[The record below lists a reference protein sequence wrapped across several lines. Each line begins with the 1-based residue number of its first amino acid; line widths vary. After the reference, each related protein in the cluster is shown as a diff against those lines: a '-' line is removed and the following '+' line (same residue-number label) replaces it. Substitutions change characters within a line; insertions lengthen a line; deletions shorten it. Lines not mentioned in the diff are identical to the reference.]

1 MGSRLDCQKRVIIRH
16 RGNAKYQL
24 HGLENLSQGMPVT
37 RRVVSGPVSLKK
49 SSYRSDFLR
58 SRLLDRVMSLI
69 DRYVLKEWLVGFAL
83 TLGVIVG
90 ILILQN
96 MYDSLPD
103 LLDTNASFK
112 QILFYYGL
120 ALPTYL
126 PAILPIA
133 LLVSLLFTLGTLHRN
148 NEIIAMRASG
158 ASLIRIS
165 RSLWV
170 AGLLLSSLLLYLTS
184 SVIPIAV
191 EQSRTFFDNLEFAA
205 EQTQLEAREVGLLYN
220 LGFDNRKEG
229 RLWFMNRFSERAW
242 LGLGVNV
249 HTRDAS
255 GQELSRISA
264 AEAYFDDTHGHWVF
278 LNGRELLLDHETGDI
293 LRALPFKE
301 KKFEDFE
308 EDPSLMLTLHKEP
321 KELSLNE
328 LARII
333 DTLPPEENPAVHAY
347 LVRFYSL
354 LSAPFSCLVV
364 VGIAV
369 PFAVAG
375 VRSNPMVGVSKAM
388 GFFAIFY
395 VLISIASI
403 VGERQ
408 IIPAILAAWIPNLVM
423 LAMSVRL
430 FAKAR

>member
-1 MGSRLDCQKRVIIRH
+1 
-16 RGNAKYQL
+16 
-24 HGLENLSQGMPVT
+24 
-37 RRVVSGPVSLKK
+37 
-49 SSYRSDFLR
+49 
-58 SRLLDRVMSLI
+58 MSLI
-69 DRYVLKEWLVGFAL
+69 DRYVLKEWLIGFAL

-103 LLDTNASFK
+103 LLDTEAGFQ
-112 QILFYYGL
+112 QILFYYSL

-158 ASLIRIS
+158 ASLFRIS
-165 RSLWV
+165 RTLWV
-170 AGLLLSSLLLYLTS
+170 AGLVLSLLLLYLTA
-184 SVIPIAV
+184 SVIPKAV
-191 EQSRTFFDNLEFAA
+191 EQSRTFLDNLEFAA
-205 EQTQLEAREVGLLYN
+205 DESERDAREVGLLYN
-220 LGFDNRKEG
+220 LGFDNRKDG

-249 HTRDAS
+249 HTRDES

-264 AEAYFDDTHGHWVF
+264 AEAYFDNTQGNWVF
-278 LNGRELLLDHETGDI
+278 IDGRELLLDPETGDP

-301 KKFEDFE
+301 KKFEDFD
-308 EDPSLMLTLHKEP
+308 EDPSLMLALHKEP

-328 LARII
+328 LRRII
-333 DTLPPEENPAVHAY
+333 DTVPPEENPNVRAY
-347 LVRFYSL
+347 LVRYFSL
-354 LSAPFSCLVV
+354 LAAPFSCLVV
-364 VGIAV
+364 VGIGV

-375 VRSNPMVGVSKAM
+375 VRTNPMIGVSKAM

-403 VGERQ
+403 LGERQ
-408 IIPAILAAWIPNLVM
+408 IIPAMLAAWIPNLVM

>member
-1 MGSRLDCQKRVIIRH
+1 MS
-16 RGNAKYQL
+16 
-24 HGLENLSQGMPVT
+24 
-37 RRVVSGPVSLKK
+37 
-49 SSYRSDFLR
+49 
-58 SRLLDRVMSLI
+58 LLDR
-69 DRYVLKEWLVGFAL
+69 YVFKEWLVGFAL

-103 LLDTNASFK
+103 LLDSDAGIRE
-112 QILFYYGL
+112 ILFYYSL
-120 ALPTYL
+120 SLPTYL

-158 ASLIRIS
+158 AGLFRIS
-165 RSLWV
+165 RSLWA
-170 AGLLLSSLLLYLTS
+170 AGFLLSLLLLYLTAF
-184 SVIPIAV
+184 VVPKAV
-191 EQSRTFFDNLEFAA
+191 ERSRTFFDNLEFAA
-205 EQTQLEAREVGLLYN
+205 EESGREAREVGLLYN

-264 AEAYFDDTHGHWVF
+264 AEAYFDDTQGHWVF
-278 LNGRELLLDHETGDI
+278 LNGRELLLDAESGDP
-293 LRALPFKE
+293 LRALSFQE
-301 KKFEDFE
+301 KKFEDFD
-308 EDPSLMLTLHKEP
+308 EDPSLMLALHKEP
-321 KELSLNE
+321 KELSLHE
-328 LARII
+328 LRRII
-333 DTLPPEENPAVHAY
+333 ETLPPEENPAVRAY
-347 LVRFYSL
+347 LVRYFSL
-354 LSAPFSCLVV
+354 LAAPFSCLVV

-369 PFAVAG
+369 PFAVSG
-375 VRSNPMVGVSKAM
+375 VRSNPMIGVSKAM

-395 VLISIASI
+395 VLITVASI
-403 VGERQ
+403 LGERQ
-408 IIPAILAAWIPNLVM
+408 IIPALLAAWIPNLVM

>member
-1 MGSRLDCQKRVIIRH
+1 MF
-16 RGNAKYQL
+16 RG
-24 HGLENLSQGMPVT
+24 E
-37 RRVVSGPVSLKK
+37 RIKK
-49 SSYRSDFLR
+49 SSYRSDFLP
-58 SRLLDRVMSLI
+58 SRLLDCEMSLI
-69 DRYVLKEWLVGFAL
+69 DRYVLKEWLIAFAL

-103 LLDTNASFK
+103 LLDTDASFK
-112 QILFYYGL
+112 QILLYYSL

-133 LLVSLLFTLGTLHRN
+133 LLVSLLFALGTLHRN

-158 ASLIRIS
+158 VSLIHIS

-170 AGLLLSSLLLYLTS
+170 AGLLLSLLLVYLTS
-184 SVIPIAV
+184 SVIPKAV
-191 EQSRTFFDNLEFAA
+191 EQSRTFLDTLEFAA
-205 EQTQLEAREVGLLYN
+205 DETQLGAREIGLLYN
-220 LGFDNRKEG
+220 LGFDNRKDG

-249 HTRDAS
+249 HTRDTS

-278 LNGRELLLDHETGDI
+278 LDGRELLIDHETGDI
-293 LRALPFKE
+293 LRALPFEE
-301 KKFEDFE
+301 KKYEDFD
-308 EDPSLMLTLHKEP
+308 EDPSLMLALYKEP
-321 KELSLNE
+321 KELSINE
-328 LARII
+328 LSRII
-333 DTLPPEENPAVHAY
+333 DTVPPEENPATHAY

-354 LSAPFSCLVV
+354 FAAPFSCLVV

-369 PFAVAG
+369 PFALTG
-375 VRSNPMVGVSKAM
+375 VRTNPMVGVSKAM
-388 GFFAIFY
+388 GFFAIFF

-403 VGERQ
+403 FGERQ
-408 IIPAILAAWIPNLVM
+408 IIPAMLAAWIPNLAM
-423 LAMSVRL
+423 LAMSVHL
-430 FAKAR
+430 FEKEL

>member
-1 MGSRLDCQKRVIIRH
+1 M
-16 RGNAKYQL
+16 
-24 HGLENLSQGMPVT
+24 
-37 RRVVSGPVSLKK
+37 
-49 SSYRSDFLR
+49 
-58 SRLLDRVMSLI
+58 RLLDRVMSLI
-69 DRYVLKEWLVGFAL
+69 DRYVLKEWLIAFAL

-103 LLDTNASFK
+103 LLDTDASFK
-112 QILFYYGL
+112 QIILYYSL
-120 ALPTYL
+120 VLPTYL

-133 LLVSLLFTLGTLHRN
+133 LLVSLLFALGTLHRN

-158 ASLIRIS
+158 ASLIHVS

-170 AGLLLSSLLLYLTS
+170 AGLLLSLLLLYLTS
-184 SVIPIAV
+184 SFIPKAV

-205 EQTQLEAREVGLLYN
+205 DETQLGAREIGLLYN
-220 LGFDNRKEG
+220 IGFDNRKDG

-264 AEAYFDDTHGHWVF
+264 AEAYFDDIHGHWVF
-278 LNGRELLLDHETGDI
+278 LDGRELLIDHETGDI
-293 LRALPFKE
+293 LRAMPFEE
-301 KKFEDFE
+301 KKYEDFD
-308 EDPSLMLTLHKEP
+308 EDPSLMLALYKEP
-321 KELSLNE
+321 KELSINE
-328 LARII
+328 LSRII
-333 DTLPPEENPAVHAY
+333 DTLPPEENPATHAY

-354 LSAPFSCLVV
+354 FAAPFSCLVV

-369 PFAVAG
+369 PFALTG
-375 VRSNPMVGVSKAM
+375 VRTNPMVGVSKAM
-388 GFFAIFY
+388 GFFAIFF

-403 VGERQ
+403 FGERQ
-408 IIPAILAAWIPNLVM
+408 IIPAMLAAWIPNLVM
-423 LAMSVRL
+423 LAISAHL
-430 FAKAR
+430 FEKEL

>member
-1 MGSRLDCQKRVIIRH
+1 MLWNRIL
-16 RGNAKYQL
+16 
-24 HGLENLSQGMPVT
+24 
-37 RRVVSGPVSLKK
+37 VSGKEDKK
-49 SSYRSDFLR
+49 SSYRSDFLL
-58 SRLLDRVMSLI
+58 SRLLDREMSLI
-69 DRYVLKEWLVGFAL
+69 DRYVLKEWLIAFAL
-83 TLGVIVG
+83 TLGVIIG

-103 LLDTNASFK
+103 LLQTDAGFK
-112 QILFYYGL
+112 QIVLYYSL

-133 LLVSLLFTLGTLHRN
+133 LLVSLLFALGTLHRN

-158 ASLIRIS
+158 VSLIHIS

-170 AGLLLSSLLLYLTS
+170 AGLLLSLLLVYLTS
-184 SVIPIAV
+184 SVIPKAV

-205 EQTQLEAREVGLLYN
+205 DETQLGAREIGLLYN
-220 LGFDNRKEG
+220 LGFDNRKDG

-249 HTRDAS
+249 HTRDTS

-278 LNGRELLLDHETGDI
+278 LDGRELLIDHETGDI
-293 LRALPFKE
+293 LRALPFEE
-301 KKFEDFE
+301 KKYEDFD
-308 EDPSLMLTLHKEP
+308 EDPSLMLALYKEP
-321 KELSLNE
+321 KELSINE
-328 LARII
+328 LSRII
-333 DTLPPEENPAVHAY
+333 DTLPPEENPATHAY

-354 LSAPFSCLVV
+354 FAAPFSCLVV

-369 PFAVAG
+369 PFALTG
-375 VRSNPMVGVSKAM
+375 VRTNPMVGVSKAM
-388 GFFAIFY
+388 GFFAIFF

-403 VGERQ
+403 FGERQ
-408 IIPAILAAWIPNLVM
+408 IIPAMLAAWIPNLAM
-423 LAMSVRL
+423 LAMSVHL
-430 FAKAR
+430 FEKEL